1 MLKMGIEAICLSL
14 DLYVYIYIYVTSPF
28 YHDTNTSCIF

>member
-14 DLYVYIYIYVTSPF
+14 DLYVYIYIYVTSP
-28 YHDTNTSCIF
+28 YWTQLTILP

>member
-14 DLYVYIYIYVTSPF
+14 DVSTSTPMS
-28 YHDTNTSCIF
+28 TNNGNPKLI